1 MITNITMFL
10 ENNNDYDYLKNGI
23 ESLLDNSIINIDIL
37 IVLLQNKII
46 TGDFII
52 EKHQLI
58 SYVFKIYDSL
68 EHQYLYNIL
77 KIKKFIE
84 LCLESGGD
92 INALDEDNE
101 IVYYL
106 IFEYTS
112 VDYFDELLTKYKLKL
127 NYNNNIYYSKNFLV
141 HLKTKHPTE
150 YKKYLSQQKAKKFN
164 L

>member
-1 MITNITMFL
+1 MFL
-10 ENNNDYDYLKNGI
+10 ENNNDYNYLENGVI
-23 ESLLDNSIINIDIL
+23 SLLDNLINIDIL

-52 EKHQLI
+52 EKYQLI
-58 SYVFKIYDSL
+58 SYIFKIHDSL
-68 EHQYLYNIL
+68 EHIDEFYMT

-101 IVYYL
+101 IVYHL
-106 IFEYTS
+106 IFEYIS

-127 NYNNNIYYSKNFLV
+127 NYNNNIYYMKNFLV

-150 YKKYLSQQKAKKFN
+150 YKKYLSQQKSKKFN

>member
-1 MITNITMFL
+1 MFL
-10 ENNNDYDYLKNGI
+10 ENNNDYNYLENGVI
-23 ESLLDNSIINIDIL
+23 SLLDNIINIDIL

-52 EKHQLI
+52 EKYQLI
-58 SYVFKIYDSL
+58 SYIFKIYDSL
-68 EHQYLYNIL
+68 EHIDGFYMT

-101 IVYYL
+101 IVYHL
-106 IFEYTS
+106 IFEYIS

-127 NYNNNIYYSKNFLV
+127 NYNNNNYCTKNFLV

-150 YKKYLSQQKAKKFN
+150 YQKYLSQKKAKKFN